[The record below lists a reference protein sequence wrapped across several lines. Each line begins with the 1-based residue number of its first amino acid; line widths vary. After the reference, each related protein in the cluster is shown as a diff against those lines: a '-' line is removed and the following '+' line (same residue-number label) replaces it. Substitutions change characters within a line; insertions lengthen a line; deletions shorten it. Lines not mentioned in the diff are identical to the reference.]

1 MSDDAFL
8 NKDDLDSFLNKGQV
22 NNDLVIIENDMR
34 SLLDCFSTSNTLN
47 NSEIA
52 NVFISYFEKY
62 KRFLYSTITPYLI
75 SINNSQDRENF
86 LQNILHFYQS
96 EEAHSLPEEI
106 KDKVLKLY
114 DHVNLVIQQ
123 NTAFNTPK
131 QRIRKISQDA
141 MEDVKKEINEEVH
154 SINTQLISIV
164 SIFVAISFVMFG
176 GMSLLNNLFDYSELN
191 HIPMIEMLCGGS
203 LIGIIIIFA
212 IYIFIIFILKLSKN
226 VIDLEEKSFYK
237 HILFKI
243 QTLLLVIL
251 IITFALWMYKS
262 YVTSCFEN
270 KLKAIQSECRTV
282 DYDSEA
288 KEYTLIC
295 PYELEEK

>member
-123 NTAFNTPK
+123 NAAFDTPK

-226 VIDLEEKSFYK
+226 VI
-237 HILFKI
+237 
-243 QTLLLVIL
+243 
-251 IITFALWMYKS
+251 
-262 YVTSCFEN
+262 
-270 KLKAIQSECRTV
+270 
-282 DYDSEA
+282 
-288 KEYTLIC
+288 
-295 PYELEEK
+295 EL

>member
-8 NKDDLDSFLNKGQV
+8 NEDDLDSFLNKEQV

-47 NSEIA
+47 NSKIA
-52 NVFISYFEKY
+52 NEFILYFKKY
-62 KRFLYSTITPYLI
+62 KRFLYSTITPYLT
-75 SINNSQDRENF
+75 SINNPQDRENF

-96 EEAHSLPEEI
+96 KEANLLPEEI

-191 HIPMIEMLCGGS
+191 HIPM
-203 LIGIIIIFA
+203 
-212 IYIFIIFILKLSKN
+212 LKC
-226 VIDLEEKSFYK
+226 
-237 HILFKI
+237 
-243 QTLLLVIL
+243 
-251 IITFALWMYKS
+251 
-262 YVTSCFEN
+262 YVEV
-270 KLKAIQSECRTV
+270 L
-282 DYDSEA
+282 
-288 KEYTLIC
+288 
-295 PYELEEK
+295 

>member
-203 LIGIIIIFA
+203 LIGIIIISA
-212 IYIFIIFILKLSKN
+212 IYIFIIFMAIL
-226 VIDLEEKSFYK
+226 
-237 HILFKI
+237 
-243 QTLLLVIL
+243 
-251 IITFALWMYKS
+251 
-262 YVTSCFEN
+262 
-270 KLKAIQSECRTV
+270 
-282 DYDSEA
+282 A
-288 KEYTLIC
+288 KW
-295 PYELEEK
+295 